1 MTSNDDRRGLLD
13 EVKQFDAL
21 IFGIGLALSL
31 VVIAAIAID
40 IQAFSTA
47 LASVNGWLVTNMA
60 WYYVGSAFFITVFFL
75 WVMLG
80 PWGRIKLGDPD
91 EDPEHGYF
99 SYFAMMFSAAMAA
112 GLVFFGAAE
121 PLFHYASSPPVM
133 SSEPQTTAAITD
145 AITYALFHFGITP
158 WATYLTLAV
167 PLAYYVHRKDA
178 PMRPSTVL
186 IPLVGRDALDSP
198 WLKSIDGLVL
208 FISAGGAA
216 SSLGFIALQLSVS
229 FSYNLGIQPGLGGQF
244 AILAVVTG
252 AFILSAVAGIEK
264 GIKRVSTLNMVLFAA
279 ILISVFALGRSA
291 ALLNL
296 GSQAL
301 GGYVDDFFTMSLYA
315 GVGGSEWLGSWT
327 VFYWAAWFVFAPL
340 IGVFMARISR
350 GRTVR
355 ELIFTALFGSFA
367 VTLPWFTVIGGSA
380 VFVQNSGG
388 GLLATVSEYGAEV
401 AAYALIDTLPMG
413 NDVLAIL
420 FTLLVTTFLVTTL
433 DSSTYI
439 MAIFAS
445 DGDTTPGKASRVI
458 WGIITAVIS
467 GLLLAIGGL
476 NAIQQ
481 FFIALGLPV
490 ITLSLVA
497 TAALVLEWE
506 SLNSVMR
513 GTDRSVPAVENA
525 RGVNRPNVPAED
537 D

>member
-1 MTSNDDRRGLLD
+1 MTENDQTSIVD
-13 EVKQFDAL
+13 EVRAFDSI
-21 IFGIGLALSL
+21 IFGVGLVLSL
-31 VVIAAIAID
+31 LVIVIVAID
-40 IQAFSTA
+40 IETFSRV
-47 LASVNGWLVTNMA
+47 LGSVNGWLVTNLA
-60 WYYVGSAFFITVFFL
+60 WYYVGAAFLVTVFFL

-80 PWGRIKLGDPD
+80 PWGRIKLGDAD
-91 EDPEHGYF
+91 EDPEHSYF

-121 PLFHYASSPPVM
+121 PLFHYASPPPVM
-133 SSEPQTTAAITD
+133 SSEAQTVGAMTD

-186 IPLVGRDALDSP
+186 LPLVGRDALDSP
-198 WLKSIDGLVL
+198 WLKSIDGVVL

-229 FSYNLGIQPGLGGQF
+229 FSYNLGIESGLVGKF
-244 AILAVVTG
+244 AILGVVTG

-264 GIKRVSTLNMVLFAA
+264 GIKRVSTLNMILFSV
-279 ILISVFALGRSA
+279 ILVAVFALGQSA

-296 GSQAL
+296 GSQAV
-301 GGYVDDFFTMSLYA
+301 GGYVNEFFTMSLYA
-315 GVGGSEWLGSWT
+315 GLDGSEWLGSWT
-327 VFYWAAWFVFAPL
+327 IFYWAAWFVFAPL

-367 VTLPWFTVIGGSA
+367 VTVPWFTVIGGSA
-380 VFVQNSGG
+380 LFAQNSGG

-413 NDVLAIL
+413 SGILAVL

-433 DSSTYI
+433 DSATYI
-439 MAIFAS
+439 MAIFAA

-458 WGIITAVIS
+458 WGLITAVIS

-476 NAIQQ
+476 AAIQQ
-481 FFIALGLPV
+481 FFIVLGLPV
-490 ITLSLVA
+490 VA
-497 TAALVLEWE
+497 LGVVAVVALVVELEE
-506 SLNSVMR
+506 LNPVMR
-513 GTDRSVPAVENA
+513 RESHEHVEYASNRTRSPG
-525 RGVNRPNVPAED
+525 GVQAED

>member
-1 MTSNDDRRGLLD
+1 MTNNNNQRRLLD

-21 IFGIGLALSL
+21 IFGIGLVLSL
-31 VVIAAIAID
+31 LVIAVIAID
-40 IQAFSTA
+40 IEAFSTA
-47 LASVNGWLVTNMA
+47 LTSVNGWLVTNMA
-60 WYYVGSAFFITVFFL
+60 WYYVGSAFLITVFFL

-91 EDPEHGYF
+91 EEPEHGFF

-121 PLFHYASSPPVM
+121 PLFHYASPPPVM
-133 SSEPQTTAAITD
+133 SSEPKTMGAITD
-145 AITYALFHFGITP
+145 AITYALFHYGITP

-198 WLKSIDGLVL
+198 WLKSIDGIIL

-229 FSYNLGIQPGLGGQF
+229 FSYNLGIEPGLVGKF

-264 GIKRVSTLNMVLFAA
+264 GIKRVSTLNMVLFSV
-279 ILISVFALGRSA
+279 ILVAVFALGRSA

-301 GGYVDDFFTMSLYA
+301 GGYITEFFTMSLYA
-315 GVGGSEWLGSWT
+315 GVNGGEWLGSWT

-367 VTLPWFTVIGGSA
+367 VTVPWFTVIGGSA
-380 VFVQNSGG
+380 LFTQNSGG
-388 GLLATVSEYGAEV
+388 GLLATVSEYGLEV

-413 NDVLAIL
+413 SDVLAIL

-445 DGDTTPGKASRVI
+445 NGDTTPGKASRVI

-481 FFIALGLPV
+481 FFIVLGVPV
-490 ITLSLVA
+490 IALSVVA
-497 TAALVLEWE
+497 TVALIIEWE
-506 SLNSVMR
+506 SLSPVMQ
-513 GTDRSVPAVENA
+513 GTDRAEPAVENA
-525 RGVNRPNVPAED
+525 RTMNRSKVPAED